1 MNRKNN
7 VRIMR
12 IYREY
17 FDMIKNNSKTIEIR
31 VAYPSMQSI
40 VAGTII
46 RFNND
51 PNCERRVKRVARYK
65 TFREVMEKEDPK
77 KINPA
82 KSVEQQL
89 ADIRRIFPPR
99 KEQFGVL
106 VFELE
111 NV

>member
-1 MNRKNN
+1 
-7 VRIMR
+7 MR

-17 FDMIKNNSKTIEIR
+17 FDMIKDNSKTIEIR

-40 VAGTII
+40 TAGTII

-51 PNCERRVKRVARYK
+51 PNCERRVKRVVRYK
-65 TFREVMEKEDPK
+65 TFREVMEKEDPS
-77 KINPA
+77 KINPK
-82 KSVEQQL
+82 KSAEQQL
-89 ADIRRIFPPR
+89 ADIWRIFSPN
-99 KEQFGVL
+99 KEKLGVL